1 MKVKSS
7 VLLGLIVLVCLLGGL
22 SLMSRLNVEED
33 MWRPVDM
40 YSAVGGT
47 HGSTFSTVSYDGA
60 ASSGV
65 DMPMMPQSGSAFRR
79 RAVSSYA
86 HTGASASPSSIANGP
101 SPIANSQGL
110 YATSSAEHRSFGGGG
125 NAAVSMSGGVVK
137 SATSPVASTVTGVS
151 TSGSVLSVG
160 NLAQSSSSFNGDILS
175 SMYASSGIN
184 TPYPAYAGISSAT
197 PGARGISG
205 ISGRKNGPMEGSMW
219 AWLNNWIQDPD
230 NEFFNTGDN
239 AYGLDHYQLWEAYV
253 AYLASIHGTGWSPD
267 DMTESEKNQGF
278 WQWLTWIQNAGDDG
292 RQFGDN
298 TIHWVPVGDY
308 YPLIVFAML
317 FAGYLAIRRRKLQT
331 K

>member
-86 HTGASASPSSIANGP
+86 HTGASTNPSSIANGS

-160 NLAQSSSSFNGDILS
+160 NLAQSSSSFNGDMLS

-184 TPYPAYAGISSAT
+184 TPYPAYAGIGNT
-197 PGARGISG
+197 TQGIRGI
-205 ISGRKNGPMEGSMW
+205 NGSHKAPGYNDDT
-219 AWLNNWIQDPD
+219 WLNWFAENGENYAHKDEEGVWRMDIYDLAKAYEDFCNSWNETMGGTMPTWDEWLSWFMGSEDDPFVWND
-230 NEFFNTGDN
+230 GEEDLYFQFLPIGDILPLLLIALCYMLYILVKSCEFKR
-239 AYGLDHYQLWEAYV
+239 
-253 AYLASIHGTGWSPD
+253 
-267 DMTESEKNQGF
+267 EK
-278 WQWLTWIQNAGDDG
+278 
-292 RQFGDN
+292 
-298 TIHWVPVGDY
+298 
-308 YPLIVFAML
+308 
-317 FAGYLAIRRRKLQT
+317 
-331 K
+331 

>member
-33 MWRPVDM
+33 VWRPVDM

-86 HTGASASPSSIANGP
+86 HTSASVNPSSIANGP

-151 TSGSVLSVG
+151 ISGSVLSVG
-160 NLAQSSSSFNGDILS
+160 NLAQSSSSFNGDMLS

-184 TPYPAYAGISSAT
+184 TPYPAYTGIGNTTS
-197 PGARGISG
+197 GARGMSG
-205 ISGRKNGPMEGSMW
+205 ISGRKNGAFENSMW
-219 AWLNNWIQDPD
+219 AWLNQTLGNGTQGG
-230 NEFFNTGDN
+230 E
-239 AYGLDHYQLWEAYV
+239 YGLDYYDLMDLYRQ
-253 AYLASIHGTGWSPD
+253 YLQSIMGSGWDPGD
-267 DMTESEKNQGF
+267 LDEENEEFLNGF
-278 WQWLTWIQNAGDDG
+278 WQWLAWLQGAGENGHD
-292 RQFGDN
+292 FGGN
-298 TIHWVPVGDY
+298 NFYWVPVGDY

-317 FAGYLAIRRRKLQT
+317 FAGYIAIRRRKLQT

>member
-1 MKVKSS
+1 
-7 VLLGLIVLVCLLGGL
+7 
-22 SLMSRLNVEED
+22 MSRLNVEED

-79 RAVSSYA
+79 RAVFSYA
-86 HTGASASPSSIANGP
+86 HTGASANPSSIANGS

-160 NLAQSSSSFNGDILS
+160 NLAQSSSSFNGDMLS

-184 TPYPAYAGISSAT
+184 TPYPAYAGIGNTTS
-197 PGARGISG
+197 GARGMSG
-205 ISGRKNGPMEGSMW
+205 ISGRKNGAFENSMW
-219 AWLNNWIQDPD
+219 AWLNQTLG
-230 NEFFNTGDN
+230 EGTQGGE
-239 AYGLDHYQLWEAYV
+239 YGLDYYDLWDLYQQ
-253 AYLASIHGTGWSPD
+253 YLQSIMGSGWDPGD
-267 DMTESEKNQGF
+267 LTDEENEEILNGF
-278 WQWLTWIQNAGDDG
+278 WQWLTWLQGAGEGGYDYG
-292 RQFGDN
+292 GNNFY
-298 TIHWVPVGDY
+298 WVPVGDI
-308 YPLIVFAML
+308 YPLVIFAML
-317 FAGYLAIRRRKLQT
+317 FVGYVAIRRRKLQT

>member
-33 MWRPVDM
+33 VWRPVDM

-79 RAVSSYA
+79 RAVFSYA
-86 HTGASASPSSIANGP
+86 HTGASVNPSSIANGS

-137 SATSPVASTVTGVS
+137 SATSPVASTVTGVGMVNNVP
-151 TSGSVLSVG
+151 T
-160 NLAQSSSSFNGDILS
+160 LAINRSALTQQSEMSSPQAVAAVSAVVSSSSQMYGDVSVAS
-175 SMYASSGIN
+175 SMYNGIGYTTGGVGRAGMPKKAPGIGGILDDWASDHLYGD
-184 TPYPAYAGISSAT
+184 TPY
-197 PGARGISG
+197 
-205 ISGRKNGPMEGSMW
+205 
-219 AWLNNWIQDPD
+219 
-230 NEFFNTGDN
+230 
-239 AYGLDHYQLWEAYV
+239 
-253 AYLASIHGTGWSPD
+253 
-267 DMTESEKNQGF
+267 
-278 WQWLTWIQNAGDDG
+278 
-292 RQFGDN
+292 FGDADGYYTEEEIKALYEQAIAN
-298 TIHWVPVGDY
+298 GDLPPGVSWDEFKSWYKSNGYDVPVGDG
-308 YPLIVFAML
+308 FGFMML
-317 FAGYLAIRRRKLQT
+317 MTLVYALYVVCRRKRQLV
-331 K
+331 